1 MVGVVTTRHLFIHSA
16 VIVREFGTLCLF
28 RCFWRSLTAD
38 HAVTF
43 LECATNVAA
52 RGPLARAAADL
63 AEVRVTG
70 LR

>member
-1 MVGVVTTRHLFIHSA
+1 MVGVVTTRHLFTHAA
-16 VIVREFGTLCLF
+16 VIVREFGILCLF

-43 LECATNVAA
+43 LECAADVVARA
-52 RGPLARAAADL
+52 PNTRAAADL
-63 AEVRVTG
+63 SEVRVTS